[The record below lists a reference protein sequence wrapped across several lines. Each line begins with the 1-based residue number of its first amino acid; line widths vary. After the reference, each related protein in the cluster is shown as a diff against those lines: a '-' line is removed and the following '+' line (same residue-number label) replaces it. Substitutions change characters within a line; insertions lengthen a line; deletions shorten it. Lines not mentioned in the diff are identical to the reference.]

1 MKKTIGA
8 TAILVL
14 ASLLSGCQTNPTKNV
29 APTYSNPSPLLV
41 YYAGSM
47 TKVMEKNIGPAFQ
60 SQFGTVFQGRGAG
73 SSELAQM
80 IRAGLGQPDV
90 FVSASPTINNRDLMG
105 AQNHDLVQ
113 WYLTL
118 ARDELVIAYS
128 PSSRFKTQ
136 LHDAQTR
143 SIPWYDVLGEKGF
156 SLGRTDPKL
165 DPKGLSTLYMFEL
178 ASKYYHVPNLQN
190 QVLGQIENPK
200 QVFPEESLLAQLTSG
215 QLDAV
220 IAYKHEAV
228 EWHMPYIALPD
239 AVNLGNPEMKK
250 EYETASYVTTD
261 GKTLHGS
268 PILFTITIP
277 TNSPHPAAA
286 IAFVRSMVSGA
297 GHKALMDDGFTPISC
312 FIAGSQVDL
321 PSGLKGLIEG
331 TYK

>member
-1 MKKTIGA
+1 MKKIIGA
-8 TAILVL
+8 TAVLVL
-14 ASLLSGCQTNPTKNV
+14 ASLLTGCQPNSASNNT
-29 APTYSNPSPLLV
+29 TYSKSAPVIV

-47 TKVMEKNIGPAFQ
+47 TKVMEKNIGPGFQ

-90 FVSASPTINNRDLMG
+90 FVSASPAVNNRDLMG
-105 AQNHDLVQ
+105 AQNHNLVQ

-118 ARDELVIAYS
+118 ARDQLVIAYS

-136 LHDAQTR
+136 LQEAQ
-143 SIPWYDVLGEKGF
+143 SGSMPWYDVLRQRGF
-156 SLGRTDPKL
+156 LLGRTDPKL

-178 ASKYYHVPNLQN
+178 ASKYYHVSDLEKQI
-190 QVLGQIENPK
+190 LGPRENPK

-228 EWHMPYIALPD
+228 EWKMPYISLPD

-250 EYETASYVTTD
+250 AYEAVSFVTAD
-261 GKTLHGS
+261 GKTVHGA

-277 TNSPHPAAA
+277 TNSTHQAAA
-286 IAFVRSMVSGA
+286 QAFVRYMISGS
-297 GHKALMDDGFTPISC
+297 GHQELMADGFTPISTLL
-312 FIAGSQVDL
+312 AGNQADL
-321 PSGLKGLIEG
+321 PSGLKNLIQG